1 MVIFL
6 IVLAFLFSPI
16 IGAVYF
22 YYSSFIIYLVRRWI
36 GGNALY
42 KDVLCAFSWSQ
53 IPVLINLMMW
63 LLLLIFSKDLIF
75 SMNSLEE
82 PGNIFVNFIFIIS
95 TIWSL
100 VIIIQGVAEVQG
112 FSILRSI
119 GNLFLALLANVFI
132 IAVIGIIVAVVF
144 YLK

>member
-1 MVIFL
+1 
-6 IVLAFLFSPI
+6 
-16 IGAVYF
+16 
-22 YYSSFIIYLVRRWI
+22 
-36 GGNALY
+36 
-42 KDVLCAFSWSQ
+42 
-53 IPVLINLMMW
+53 
-63 LLLLIFSKDLIF
+63 
-75 SMNSLEE
+75 MNSLEE